1 MHDDNLRQSGVSF
14 WTPQPARP
22 EGLSRVEHVRPKAT
36 MNSDCSI
43 FGWLGGG
50 ARVCLFQM
58 FNQWYEDHLSS
69 CVFLRSKKRLTVGKQ
84 LHCTVSSVLVKVY
97 PMTEKRHIRQ
107 ARMWGLQ
114 HFCRKTKQIML
125 NYRSLFI
132 YDLSNHEHIIL
143 LTPGSKYF
151 EAGCTICLFVIVVFV
166 FVPSILRIKL
176 MKTSLLASRRWR
188 VSWSIR
194 CVA

>member
-1 MHDDNLRQSGVSF
+1 MHDDNLTQSGVSF

-22 EGLSRVEHVRPKAT
+22 EGLSRVEPVRPKAT
-36 MNSDCSI
+36 MI
-43 FGWLGGG
+43 APFLGGWG
-50 ARVCLFQM
+50 EGLGYVCFRC
-58 FNQWYEDHLSS
+58 WYEDHLSS

-125 NYRSLFI
+125 NYRLLFI
-132 YDLSNHEHIIL
+132 YDLPNHENIIR
-143 LTPGSKYF
+143 LTPFSKY
-151 EAGCTICLFVIVVFV
+151 EAGCTICLFVIVVFL